1 MCRCAVG
8 IDKSPHDQTIQGRMM
23 NELPTAF
30 FRQISDRG
38 FEPSLATQ
46 GPWSPDFQHGG
57 PPSSLLTH
65 VLRTQPST
73 GNFRIIRI
81 TIEILRAVPLKPCEI
96 KVEVVRGGKKIEF
109 LKAEYQSEG
118 QTFLIAH
125 AWRVHS
131 EVGVTEAIS
140 DPYEIPALPEPQ
152 VHELFPIFGHFP
164 YVEAL
169 EWRFAKGGFDSLGP
183 ATVWT
188 RARIPLIENH
198 ETDGLE
204 ALVLMID
211 SANGI
216 STELDFHKWTYVPV
230 DLTVGI
236 YRHPEGPWV
245 GMDART
251 VIGNDGNGQTTTV
264 AFDSK
269 GAVGHSLH
277 TLFIRP
283 R

>member
-1 MCRCAVG
+1 
-8 IDKSPHDQTIQGRMM
+8 M

-30 FRQISDRG
+30 FRQISKSE
-38 FEPSLATQ
+38 FEPSVATT
-46 GPWSPDFQHGG
+46 GPWSPDLQHGG

-65 VLRTQPST
+65 VLRMYPST
-73 GNFRIIRI
+73 GNFRIIRV
-81 TIEILRAVPLKPCEI
+81 TIEILSGVPVKPCEI
-96 KVEVVRGGKKIEF
+96 KVEVVRGGKKIE
-109 LKAEYQSEG
+109 LLRAEYTSEG
-118 QTFLIAH
+118 KTFLIAN
-125 AWRVHS
+125 AWRIHS

-140 DPYEIPALPEPQ
+140 DLYEIPVLPEPQ
-152 VHELFPIFGHFP
+152 VHELFPIFGRFP

-188 RARIPLIENH
+188 RSRIPLIENQ
-198 ETDGLE
+198 EMDGLE

-216 STELDFHKWTYVPV
+216 SAELDFHKWTYVPV

-236 YRHPEGPWV
+236 YRQPEGPWV

-251 VIGNDGNGQTTTV
+251 VIGNDGNGQTSAV
-264 AFDSK
+264 VFDSK
-269 GAVGHSLH
+269 GKVGQSLH